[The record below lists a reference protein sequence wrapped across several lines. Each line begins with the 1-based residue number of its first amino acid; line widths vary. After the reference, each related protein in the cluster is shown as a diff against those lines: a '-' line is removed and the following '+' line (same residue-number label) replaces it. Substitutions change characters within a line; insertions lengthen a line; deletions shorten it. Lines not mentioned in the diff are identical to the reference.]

1 MRRVAVALAAVAV
14 LGGCGGDGGGSGT
27 DFKDVKP
34 CLDKLALVAA
44 NKFTGTVTSPT
55 GQVTTLDVPEG
66 VNVVDWSA
74 DLAYRS
80 AAAGANAAHL
90 AFYKSADA
98 AEEELKRAHDA
109 AKNGSAAGA
118 TLSPN
123 FRRQLEQAALV
134 GKSVVLT
141 WSSPPTAKQKQ
152 RVAACFDQSKSQ
164 SVFEL

>member
-1 MRRVAVALAAVAV
+1 VAVALAAVAV

-44 NKFTGTVTSPT
+44 NKFTGTVTSPP

-152 RVAACFDQSKSQ
+152 RVAACFDQSK
-164 SVFEL
+164 